1 LHPIISSSN
10 PPIDILPKQPYFCKK
25 DDAMTMP
32 AALNNAQLEIL
43 QLFAS
48 DLSEEELSDLRQAL
62 IEFRYQRLQKA
73 LDKLEITPERLREWE
88 SKHLRTPYQSQIDKT
103 DKP

>member
-1 LHPIISSSN
+1 
-10 PPIDILPKQPYFCKK
+10 
-25 DDAMTMP
+25 MTMP

-48 DLSEEELSDLRQAL
+48 DLSEEELTDLRQAL

-73 LDKLEITPERLREWE
+73 LDKLEITPERLKEWE

-103 DKP
+103 SKP

>member
-1 LHPIISSSN
+1 
-10 PPIDILPKQPYFCKK
+10 
-25 DDAMTMP
+25 MTMP

-48 DLSEEELSDLRQAL
+48 DLSEEELTDLRQAL

-73 LDKLEITPERLREWE
+73 LDKLDLTPDQLRQWE
-88 SKHLRTPYQSQIDKT
+88 SEHLRTPYH
-103 DKP
+103 

>member
-1 LHPIISSSN
+1 
-10 PPIDILPKQPYFCKK
+10 
-25 DDAMTMP
+25 MTMP

-48 DLSEEELSDLRQAL
+48 DLSEEELTDLREAL

-73 LDKLEITPERLREWE
+73 LDKLDLTPDQLRKWE
-88 SKHLRTPYQSQIDKT
+88 SEHLRTPYH
-103 DKP
+103 